1 MQRRVI
7 AAVSAALLALV
18 GGLLIISYVRG
29 ADQRALAG
37 QEAVDVLVVSEDI
50 PKGAPADEI
59 SASVSAVQLPAVS
72 VPENA
77 VTSLEEVSGLVVTA
91 DLYPGEQLL
100 ATRFAQP
107 ASLATSEVDVPPG
120 LQQLSIQLEPQR
132 VIGGHLDAGDK
143 VGIFVSMPGEA
154 EVPAQ
159 TRLILSH
166 VLVTRVQ
173 GGIATSTEADEP
185 AADPVSAQGTPDQVV
200 IVTLATTAPDAERIV
215 FGQVSGSIWLSVQPD
230 DATADGSRIVTREN
244 IFE

>member
-7 AAVSAALLALV
+7 AAVSATLLALV

-50 PKGAPADEI
+50 PKGALAEEI

-77 VTSLEEVSGLVVTA
+77 VTSLEEVAGLVVTA

-107 ASLATSEVDVPPG
+107 ASLATEVDVPPG

-143 VGIFVSMPGEA
+143 VGIFVSMPDEG

-159 TRLILSH
+159 TRLILNQ

-173 GGIATSTEADEP
+173 GGIATTTEADES
-185 AADPVSAQGTPDQVV
+185 AADPASAQGTPDQVL

-215 FGQVSGSIWLSVQPD
+215 FGQVSGSIWLSVQPE